1 MKLNVFC
8 GSILLLSSVSANAFQ
23 AAPGGPAPGSGNAS
37 ASANSNRE
45 ENSSYNRVIG
55 SGVKNTVVSDG
66 AKKGKVI
73 VKDTAVAA
81 TAADIKAGSQLRDV
95 DGKPLG
101 SIESIDGDSAVVAA
115 FERKVRVPLIAFG
128 KDTRGL
134 LLGITAAK
142 FQELASKAQ

>member
-1 MKLNVFC
+1 MKVNVFC
-8 GSILLLSSVSANAFQ
+8 GAILLLSSVSANAFQ
-23 AAPGGPAPGSGNAS
+23 AAPGGPAPGSGNAG
-37 ASANSNRE
+37 AAAANNRE
-45 ENSSYNRVIG
+45 QNSSYNRLIG
-55 SGVKNTVVSDG
+55 SGVKNTVVDG
-66 AKKGKVI
+66 SRKKGVVV

-95 DGKPLG
+95 EGKPLG

>member
-8 GSILLLSSVSANAFQ
+8 GTILLLSSGSASAFQ
-23 AAPGGPAPGSGNAS
+23 AAPAGPAPGTGNAT

-55 SGVKNTVVSDG
+55 SGVKNTAVNDA

-73 VKDTAVAA
+73 VKDTPVAA
-81 TAADIKAGSQLRDV
+81 TVADIKAGSELRDV
-95 DGKPLG
+95 EGKPLG
-101 SIESIDGDSAVVAA
+101 SVDSVDGDSAVVLAGN
-115 FERKVRVPLIAFG
+115 RKVRVPLIAFG

-134 LLGITAAK
+134 LLGITVAK
-142 FQELASKAQ
+142 FQELASNAR